1 MSGGK
6 AEMAV
11 AAVVGAAAAFA
22 LLSAVNPVAHY
33 ATSGT
38 ASTSRVAATTPIV
51 IGAHRLPAAAASQA
65 PAQAPQHGGVPA
77 DITPPSLTGPAALMT
92 AGAALLAAGTAML
105 TRGRHV
111 PSSDPVAEYRILM
124 STGTKAPPANLA
136 IHLYDHCPYCIRVE
150 LFLGWNNIKYE
161 RVVYGYGD
169 KEGPTKLIGKK
180 QLPILTGDG
189 APYPEGLNGLP
200 ESLDIINWV
209 SKEFDLPIAAPT
221 GRKDYADWQKMA
233 KNTIAGLMRPRLL
246 KAPFRDFAAPEDVE
260 YTTAKWAKKGF
271 NVEEALADT
280 PQLLAKMEDYLKDLE
295 PMIQGD
301 ASLNPGGLGM
311 DDIFLLPD
319 LRRLTVVKDL
329 KWPAKVRHYVD
340 KALDY
345 PAMQCVPYT
354 PWAF

>member
-22 LLSAVNPVAHY
+22 LLSAVNPVAHS

-38 ASTSRVAATTPIV
+38 ASTGRVAATAPIV
-51 IGAHRLPAAAASQA
+51 IGAHRLPAAVA
-65 PAQAPQHGGVPA
+65 PQVRAQAAPHGGVPT
-77 DITPPSLTGPAALMT
+77 DITPPSLTGPAVLLT

-105 TRGRHV
+105 TRRQRA
-111 PSSDPVAEYRILM
+111 PSSDPIAEYRILM

-221 GRKDYADWQKMA
+221 GRKDYADWQKKA

-280 PQLLAKMEDYLKDLE
+280 PQLLAKMEEFLKELE

-345 PAMQCVPYT
+345 PAMQCVQ
-354 PWAF
+354 